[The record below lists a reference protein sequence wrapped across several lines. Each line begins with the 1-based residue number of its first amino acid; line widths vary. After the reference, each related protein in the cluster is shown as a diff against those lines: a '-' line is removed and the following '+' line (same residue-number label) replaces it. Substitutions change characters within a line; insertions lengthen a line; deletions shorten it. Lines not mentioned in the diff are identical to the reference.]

1 MVHCIFLSKKS
12 FNHKRA
18 LAAPLQGTVLRYCT
32 GQLLYMKLTKEY
44 ILNILFLT
52 FKRYEIEIN

>member
-1 MVHCIFLSKKS
+1 LSKKS

-18 LAAPLQGTVLRYCT
+18 SAAPLQGTVLRYCT
-32 GQLLYMKLTKEY
+32 GQLYRKLMKEY